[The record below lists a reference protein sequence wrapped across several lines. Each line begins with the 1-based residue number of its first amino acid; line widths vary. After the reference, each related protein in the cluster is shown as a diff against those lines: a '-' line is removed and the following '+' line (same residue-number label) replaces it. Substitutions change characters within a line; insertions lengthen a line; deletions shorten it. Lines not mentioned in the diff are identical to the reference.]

1 MCVVLPSLCDLSNRK
16 IYCKTHPN
24 VLLPMAEKLNFQD
37 GQLIVPLVDER
48 MICVNKTFGE
58 PFYIGLLPDGTI
70 VQAFNKRNFDSKE
83 FRLATPIETRYFLQK
98 LLDAGFVW
106 EWRWKKLLCVEDIN
120 AEYFAPLT

>member
-1 MCVVLPSLCDLSNRK
+1 
-16 IYCKTHPN
+16 
-24 VLLPMAEKLNFQD
+24 MAKKLDFQD

-48 MICVNKTFGE
+48 MMCVNKAFGE

-83 FRLATPIETRYFLQK
+83 FRLASPIETRYFLQK

-106 EWRWKKLLCVEDIN
+106 NWRWKKLIGVEDIN
-120 AEYFAPLT
+120 AEYFSPLT